1 MLLRLLALLAFI
13 ALPAHADEEIVL
25 GLSQDEIDITA
36 TFVGSEILVFGAIK
50 RDSPAPD
57 GQLGVIVTVAGP
69 DTPVTVRRKE
79 RRFGIWVNV
88 DDVEIA
94 AAPSFYAVASSAD
107 LSRVLRP
114 SEDLIQQITIPQ
126 VVREVGANVLDSQ
139 SFARA
144 LVRIRAGNEQYQR
157 LEGAVSLSRDTL
169 FETRI
174 KLPANLTEGFY
185 VARIFL
191 TRDGNVVDE
200 YVTTIPVKKV
210 GLERWLYNLAHE
222 NAFLYGL
229 MSLAIAIA
237 AGWGASAVFT
247 LFRR

>member
-144 LVRIRAGNEQYQR
+144 LMRIRARNEQYQR

>member
-144 LVRIRAGNEQYQR
+144 LMRIRAGNEQYQW

>member
-88 DDVEIA
+88 DDVKIA

-144 LVRIRAGNEQYQR
+144 LMRIRARNEQYQR

>member
-50 RDSPAPD
+50 RDSPAPA

-144 LVRIRAGNEQYQR
+144 LMRIRARNEQYQR

-237 AGWGASAVFT
+237 AGWSASAVFT